1 MPAERVLVAID
12 DRTEAAQLHEA
23 AALARSLRAAWTAFC
38 VENSRYRRLTE
49 AARDHIA
56 EILRQAAALGG
67 DPVTIPGRWE
77 AEEILA
83 YARDNGVTQ
92 LVLARPQRRRWHERL
107 GFSLER
113 RLIADGAFA
122 IHILPAA
129 AAPTEGPAPTRLAP
143 RRFNAL
149 GLLVS
154 LGLAAAATAL
164 GVALR
169 AELEPLAVGL
179 VYLAVVLASAI
190 RFGLAVSLLTSIV
203 CTLAFD
209 FFFLPPLYELNI
221 SDPRD
226 SVALACFLAIALVT
240 SNLSATTR
248 AQMLAARQRART
260 TAELYSFSRSL
271 AGIAELPALLS
282 MIAEQIAAM
291 LHAKAAILL
300 GSKTELAV
308 RATAPGAWQM
318 TSEEW
323 SAARRVRDGNSVD
336 DAAGKALFLKLETA
350 RGISGVLAVAR
361 DTVVVPE
368 ERRLLGALADQAAVA
383 IERIAL
389 AAEIDA
395 ARVLRET
402 ERMRSALLTSV
413 SHDLRTPLASV
424 QGALAGLRG
433 EADVETR
440 TELVTT
446 AQTEAER
453 LDRFVGNLLDITRIE
468 AGALQPRRE
477 PVDIVDVIGS
487 AIGRAEKLLARHR
500 LEIEAP
506 PDLPLPWLDFVLTE
520 HVVFHLLDNAAKFAP
535 AGSTIEISAA
545 ATEGAVRLEIA
556 DEGPGIPPDELEH
569 IFDKFRRLVASDR
582 QRAGTGLGL
591 AICRGFLAAQG
602 GTIVAANRVDRRG
615 AVITLRLPLA
625 ASPPEQARATAG
637 IHRLQAIAHAR
648 LRENIARAHR
658 IGLEL
663 VPQQAYVDAQ
673 ILHVVGGAAADFL

>member
-1 MPAERVLVAID
+1 MPAERVLVVID

-23 AALARSLRAAWTAFC
+23 AALARSLSAAWTAFC
-38 VENSRYRRLTE
+38 VETPRYRRLTE

-56 EILRQAAALGG
+56 ETLRQAAALGG
-67 DPVTIPGRWE
+67 DPVTIPGSWE

-92 LVLARPQRRRWHERL
+92 LVLVQPQRRRWHERL

-113 RLIADGAFA
+113 RLIAGGAFA

-129 AAPTEGPAPTRLAP
+129 AAPTEGPAPTRFAP

-190 RFGLAVSLLTSIV
+190 RFGLAVSFLTSIG

-226 SVALACFLAIALVT
+226 SAALACFLAVALVT

-282 MIAEQIAAM
+282 TIAEQIATM
-291 LHAKAAILL
+291 LHAKVAILQDT
-300 GSKTELAV
+300 KTELVLHA
-308 RATAPGAWQM
+308 AAPGDWQV
-318 TSEEW
+318 TSEER
-323 SAARRVRDGNSVD
+323 SAAQRAREGEPLGN
-336 DAAGKALFLKLETA
+336 APGTTLFLKLETA

-361 DTVVVPE
+361 ESSLMPE
-368 ERRLLGALADQAAVA
+368 ERRLLSALADQAAVA

-402 ERMRSALLTSV
+402 ERLRSALLTSV

-424 QGALAGLRG
+424 QGALAGLR
-433 EADVETR
+433 DETDAAMR
-440 TELVTT
+440 AELVAA
-446 AQTEAER
+446 AQEEAER
-453 LDRFVGNLLDITRIE
+453 LDRFVANLLDITRIE

-477 PVDIVDVIGS
+477 PVDIIDVIGS
-487 AIGRAEKLLARHR
+487 AIARGEKLLARHR

-506 PDLPLPWLDFVLTE
+506 PDLPLPSLDFVMTE

-535 AGSTIEISAA
+535 PGSTIRISAA
-545 ATEGAVRLEIA
+545 ASEAAVALEIA
-556 DEGPGIPPDELEH
+556 DEGPGIPPEALEH
-569 IFDKFRRLVASDR
+569 IFHKFRRLVASDR
-582 QRAGTGLGL
+582 LRAGTGIGL

-602 GTIVAANRVDRRG
+602 GTILAANRSDRRG
-615 AVITLRLPLA
+615 AVFTLQLPLA
-625 ASPPEQARATAG
+625 ASPPEPA
-637 IHRLQAIAHAR
+637 
-648 LRENIARAHR
+648 
-658 IGLEL
+658 
-663 VPQQAYVDAQ
+663 P
-673 ILHVVGGAAADFL
+673 AAAAAPSSAGDSPRPAP